1 MTVKQIVNNFV
12 IQGAKDE
19 IERQRKQMFDSKVD
33 TITDVLYFY
42 QEGTMKELRIAL
54 EESEHEK
61 LVKQKGNNT
70 WKEWLMRVDNN

>member
-1 MTVKQIVNNFV
+1 
-12 IQGAKDE
+12 
-19 IERQRKQMFDSKVD
+19 
-33 TITDVLYFY
+33 
-42 QEGTMKELRIAL
+42 MKELRIVL